1 MKTLTLIFTVLFC
14 ITSVAQIHG
23 PPTRYKTVSLKTVSD
38 FFSQRPS
45 PDAKK
50 ARLLAEL
57 LVSVFKQD
65 AVSVAEST
73 PLDKVGNFLEFKLT
87 ESSLLYAKG
96 ANGTLATTPLDEGQR
111 QSLRKLLPEISKYA
125 KGESHDF
132 VFRHL
137 QAWAMLEVGNA
148 EDKAKARALYRS
160 FMEFIVQNDGPAR
173 VGLPPNMVNFAM
185 LGESLSAE
193 EKKNYLARVEAR
205 LTEQRRLIREQEQ
218 FRKSKPQSP

>member
-1 MKTLTLIFTVLFC
+1 MRTLTLIFAVLFC

-65 AVSVAEST
+65 SVSVAEAT
-73 PLDKVGNFLEFKLT
+73 PLDKMGNFLEIKAT
-87 ESSLLYAKG
+87 ENSLLYAKG
-96 ANGTLATTPLDEGQR
+96 ADGTLTLAPLD
-111 QSLRKLLPEISKYA
+111 
-125 KGESHDF
+125 
-132 VFRHL
+132 
-137 QAWAMLEVGNA
+137 
-148 EDKAKARALYRS
+148 
-160 FMEFIVQNDGPAR
+160 
-173 VGLPPNMVNFAM
+173 
-185 LGESLSAE
+185 

-205 LTEQRRLIREQEQ
+205 LTEQRRLIKEQEQ
-218 FRKSKPQSP
+218 FRKAKPQSP